1 MKKTVYLLILLL
13 NGYLAQGQSP
23 VFHCLL
29 FLDTDDFRLGSAIRI
44 TEGQLK
50 GFAEKISRHTEM
62 KSEITIVKGA
72 DLSVEKLHTTLNH
85 LQAGEKDVIFFYF
98 SGHGWNN
105 SESEYPMLKMGGE
118 GITLENSIG
127 LEEIYTGLLEKK
139 ARMTLAFA
147 EACNESKSFEQK
159 ISSGGEADHIIYNMS
174 ADKVRPL
181 FRQTKANIIMS
192 SSQRGQRSFSTPFGG
207 YFTNTFCKTFEKMT
221 AREYLEV
228 PTWEGI
234 LEEIQEGT
242 RQVSAGTQNPI
253 FDLQPYEDQ
262 NSRVKKEGICALN
275 MTAFHKIYEDYYFLE
290 KYWKDVL
297 RYDKDKAVEIY
308 EMFFQ
313 VEVPEFYENLVNK
326 LNLGSELPENERR
339 WFSETA
345 RETVDYLKQI
355 DRYRR
360 DDAYRAKTFAKL
372 PIPIDNLKLI
382 YSKLDNL
389 RKRCS
394 E

>member
-1 MKKTVYLLILLL
+1 MKKAVYLLFFFLT
-13 NGYLAQGQSP
+13 GYLAQAQSP

-29 FLDTDDFRLGSAIRI
+29 FLDTDDPSLGKFISI
-44 TEGQLK
+44 TEGQLEGLAK
-50 GFAEKISRHTEM
+50 KISKHAEM
-62 KSEITIVKGA
+62 KSEITIIKGG
-72 DLSVEKLHTTLNH
+72 DLSVEKLHNTLGN
-85 LQAGEKDVIFFYF
+85 LRVGEKDVVFFYF

-105 SESEYPMLKMGGE
+105 SESEYPMLKMGGD
-118 GITLENSIG
+118 GMTPENSVG
-127 LEEIYTGLLEKK
+127 LEKIYSTLLEKK
-139 ARMTLAFA
+139 GRMTLAFA
-147 EACNESKSFEQK
+147 EACNASKNFEQK
-159 ISSGGEADHIIYNMS
+159 ITTTGVADHLIYNMT

-181 FRQTKANIIMS
+181 FRQTKANIIMC
-192 SSQRGQRSFSTPFGG
+192 SSQRGQLSYSTDFGG
-207 YFTNTFCKTFEKMT
+207 FFTNSFCKVFEKMT

-242 RQVSAGTQNPI
+242 RKVSKGEQNPV
-253 FDLQPYEDQ
+253 FDIQPYEDQ
-262 NSRVKKEGICALN
+262 NARVKKEGVCALN
-275 MTAFHKIYEDYYFLE
+275 MTAFHKIYEDYNFLE

-308 EMFFQ
+308 EMFYQ
-313 VEVPEFYENLVNK
+313 VEVPEFYENLVAK
-326 LNLGSELPENERR
+326 LNLSNELPENERK

-345 RETVDYLKQI
+345 IETLDYLKQI
-355 DRYRR
+355 NKYRK

-372 PIPIDNLKLI
+372 SIPVDNLKLM

-389 RKRCS
+389 RKRCK